1 MRSSVFK
8 GSVRALVCVICV
20 LASLPALHS
29 QSMAGLAA
37 IGGTVLDA
45 TGAVIPA
52 ASVTVANRG
61 IGLERKVSTGESG
74 TFLVPSLPPTSG
86 YEVLVEKPGF
96 AGHRAQSLV
105 LQVGQSLSLT
115 IRLDVSQQAQQVT
128 VSEELPIVEQTKT
141 GVSQVVDST
150 QIQNLPI
157 NGRRVDTF
165 VLLTPGVVAD
175 GTSGDVSFRG
185 VPGGNAFLTDGNDNT
200 QQFYNQIGG
209 RTRISSNISQDAVQE
224 FQVQTSGYSA
234 EFGRASGGLINTVTR
249 SGSNTMH
256 GTAYWFFRNESL
268 NARDRYAAF
277 NPPES
282 RHQVG
287 GSLGGSLIKDKLFYF
302 VNGEIM
308 RRDFPLPSS
317 IVNTQ
322 FYTGTTFTGTCGA
335 PATAAQ
341 CQAVQ
346 AYLARFFGTVER
358 TASQYLGFAK
368 LDWRPSE
375 RNSITLSFNL
385 LNWESPNGIQSAAA
399 LTNAGAIGNNGLATV
414 RDRNARISHTGII
427 SPTLVN
433 EFRFGW
439 FKDRQAD
446 YVNDAL
452 APPNGLRSALTV
464 QGQSNLGVP
473 NYLPRVQPTEDRF
486 QFAENLSW
494 TRGAHQLKFG
504 FDIAH
509 TRDVED
515 ALFNGTG
522 SYTYGTITAFAQDL
536 TNLDGGKRWQRY
548 SAAFG
553 PFLTKTFVRDFN
565 FYAQDQWRATRGLTV
580 SYGLRYELAQFAQP
594 AQANPDY
601 PKTGRIPEPKKN
613 FAPRIGIAYSFNNDR
628 TVLRVGYGIFYARF
642 PSATISRLHQLNGTV
657 QKSITLQAPA
667 DLAAGPVFPAR
678 LTGIDRDPPAG
689 SVTLSFTANDLA
701 TPYTQQADFGI
712 EQQLSKNTSITV
724 SYLWNRGIKILT
736 TRDLNIGPASGTAT
750 YRINDTAGSQVGSY
764 TTATYLRANRVDSR
778 YSRVQLIDNGGRL
791 WYDGLA
797 VQLRRRAAKWVEGA
811 VAYTWSHARD
821 LNHGGGGSN
830 VFLTDAPRTLANG
843 DFSGEKGSSSLDQR
857 HRMVITAIATPPH
870 KDFSTAFANHALN
883 GWQLSLITTLASA
896 QATDPSVTIGTAISG
911 LAFTSLNGFGGSS
924 RVPFLPR
931 SSVDIDQTYRTDAR
945 ITKQFA
951 IGERVKWDLN
961 FEAFNLFNRV
971 SDTFV
976 LNTAYRTTAAG
987 VLTPVA
993 GVGTGTGSGGFP
1005 DGTNARRAQFSM
1017 RVSF

>member
-1 MRSSVFK
+1 M
-8 GSVRALVCVICV
+8 
-20 LASLPALHS
+20 
-29 QSMAGLAA
+29 
-37 IGGTVLDA
+37 
-45 TGAVIPA
+45 
-52 ASVTVANRG
+52 
-61 IGLERKVSTGESG
+61 
-74 TFLVPSLPPTSG
+74 
-86 YEVLVEKPGF
+86 
-96 AGHRAQSLV
+96 
-105 LQVGQSLSLT
+105 
-115 IRLDVSQQAQQVT
+115 
-128 VSEELPIVEQTKT
+128 
-141 GVSQVVDST
+141 
-150 QIQNLPI
+150 
-157 NGRRVDTF
+157 
-165 VLLTPGVVAD
+165 
-175 GTSGDVSFRG
+175 
-185 VPGGNAFLTDGNDNT
+185 
-200 QQFYNQIGG
+200 
-209 RTRISSNISQDAVQE
+209 
-224 FQVQTSGYSA
+224 
-234 EFGRASGGLINTVTR
+234 INTVTR
-249 SGSNTMH
+249 SGSNTLH

-287 GSLGGSLIKDKLFYF
+287 GSLGGSIIKDKLFYF

-308 RRDFPLPSS
+308 KRDFPLPSS

-335 PATAAQ
+335 PATPAQ

-346 AYLARFFGTVER
+346 TYLARFFGTVER

-368 LDWRPSE
+368 LDWRASE
-375 RNSITLSFNL
+375 RNSLTLSFNL
-385 LNWESPNGIQSAAA
+385 LNWESPNGIQSAAS

-446 YVNDAL
+446 YTNDKL

-494 TRGAHQLKFG
+494 TKGSHQLKFG

-536 TNLDGGKRWQRY
+536 TNLDGGKRWQSY
-548 SAAFG
+548 SSAFG
-553 PFLTKTFVRDFN
+553 PLLTKTFVRDFN
-565 FYAQDQWRATRGLTV
+565 FYAQDQWRLTRGLTLN
-580 SYGLRYELAQFAQP
+580 YGLRYELAQFAQP

-628 TVLRVGYGIFYARF
+628 TVLRAGYGIFYARF

-657 QKSITLQAPA
+657 QKSITLQGATA
-667 DLAAGPVFPAR
+667 SDLAAGPVFPAR
-678 LTGIDRDPPAG
+678 LTGIDRNPPAG
-689 SVTLSFTANDLA
+689 SVSLSFAIDDLA
-701 TPYTQQADFGI
+701 TPYTQQMDFGI

-724 SYLWNRGIKILT
+724 SYLWNRGVKILT

-750 YRINDTAGSQVGSY
+750 YRINDTAGTQVGTY
-764 TTATYLRANRVDSR
+764 TTPTYLSANKVDRR

-811 VAYTWSHARD
+811 IAYTWSHARD

-843 DFSGEKGSSSLDQR
+843 DYSGEKGSSVLDQR
-857 HRMVITAIATPPH
+857 HRMVITAIATPPR
-870 KDFSTAFANHALN
+870 KDFSSSFANHALN

-896 QATDPSVTIGTAISG
+896 QATDPTVTIGTAIAG
-911 LAFTSLNGFGGSS
+911 LAFTGSLNGFGGAG

-945 ITKQFA
+945 ITKQFS
-951 IGERVKWDLN
+951 IRERVKLDFN

-976 LNTAYRTTAAG
+976 LNTAYRAAAG

-993 GVGTGTGSGGFP
+993 GVGTGTASGGFP